1 MNENLLTILITAI
14 TVLGGAGAWKFYE
27 FLIRNKALKNKENLA
42 EQNIYREDLK
52 LRVDKLEA
60 DKEVC
65 NSSLLAMSVEL
76 ASIKVRIEFVEKEN
90 ERLKYRS

>member
-1 MNENLLTILITAI
+1 MNENILTVIITAI

-27 FLIRNKALKNKENLA
+27 FIIRNKAVKNKEDLA

-52 LRVDKLEA
+52 ARVDKLES
-60 DKEVC
+60 DKDAC
-65 NSSLLAMSVEL
+65 NNSLLAMSIEL

-90 ERLKYRS
+90 ERLKYRQ

>member
-1 MNENLLTILITAI
+1 MNENLITVIITAI

-27 FLIRNKALKNKENLA
+27 FIIRNKALKNKENLA

-52 LRVDKLEA
+52 QRVEKLET
-60 DKEVC
+60 DKDVC
-65 NSSLLAMSVEL
+65 NGSLLEMSVEL

-90 ERLKYRS
+90 DRLKYR

>member
-1 MNENLLTILITAI
+1 MNENLITVIITAI

-27 FLIRNKALKNKENLA
+27 FIIRNKALKNKENLA

-52 LRVDKLEA
+52 ERVEKLET
-60 DKEVC
+60 DKDVC
-65 NSSLLAMSVEL
+65 NGSLLEMSIEL

-90 ERLKYRS
+90 DRLKYK